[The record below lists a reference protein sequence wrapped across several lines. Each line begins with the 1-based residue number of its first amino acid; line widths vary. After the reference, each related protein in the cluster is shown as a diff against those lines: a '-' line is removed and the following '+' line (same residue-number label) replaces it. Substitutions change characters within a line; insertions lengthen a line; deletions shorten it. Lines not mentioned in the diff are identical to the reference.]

1 MLTGKKTLGAAAII
15 TAIGFIQQSGIIDI
29 VPENYKG
36 LVVASIGLVMAVL
49 RFMTKTP
56 IV

>member
-29 VPENYKG
+29 IPENYKG

-49 RFMTKTP
+49 RFVTKTP
-56 IV
+56 II

>member
-1 MLTGKKTLGAAAII
+1 MLTGKKTLSVAAII
-15 TAIGFIQQSGIIDI
+15 TAIGFIQQSGIIDTI
-29 VPENYKG
+29 PENYKG

-56 IV
+56 II